1 MPGPIRG
8 DCCGHVTRSPPITA
22 HLHGH
27 HHHQHPGG
35 EVEWLEEGGGG
46 DDARPLGHEDRDARL
61 QEGDREVDHGL
72 SGDNGPTLG

>member
-1 MPGPIRG
+1 M
-8 DCCGHVTRSPPITA
+8 TRSPPITA

-61 QEGDREVDHGL
+61 QEGDGEVDHRL
-72 SGDNGPTLG
+72 SADNGPTLG